1 MDVTMKLLVLAPL
14 VIASTAY
21 AQAPG
26 DYYGGDGGGYDGGG
40 APGMSP
46 EVAPVPQPP
55 PPPRI
60 RRFSIGL
67 GIGHASLAPHSAPD
81 AKTEFDVGQLAIR
94 YLFRRHLELELAFT
108 GGSETLDDGSEGS
121 KELSQAVLSLRWR
134 FSPQRRWNWWLMAG
148 MGSLAVTNVYATDE
162 ERDAAMQSTLQF
174 GIGLERRWTRF
185 AIQAEMRAVGVAKN
199 EDMGDQPVQV
209 DVPTNSM
216 EPYPYPPYTSPADTG
231 GKKGGQFAI
240 TANYYF

>member
-1 MDVTMKLLVLAPL
+1 MKLLVLAPL

-26 DYYGGDGGGYDGGG
+26 DYYGD
-40 APGMSP
+40 ASIAPPGMVP
-46 EVAPVPQPP
+46 EAAPEFVPP
-55 PPPRI
+55 PPPRL

-81 AKTEFDVGQLAIR
+81 QTTEFDVGQIAIR
-94 YLFRRHLELELAFT
+94 YLVRRNFEIELALT
-108 GGSETLDDGSEGS
+108 GGGETRDDGSEGS
-121 KELSQAVLSLRWR
+121 KELSQAVLAVRYR

-148 MGSLAVTNVYATDE
+148 MGTLAVTNVYASDD
-162 ERDAAMQSTLQF
+162 ERDAANQSTLQF
-174 GIGLERRWTRF
+174 GVGMERRWSRF
-185 AIQAEMRAVGVAKN
+185 SIQGELRAVGVAKN
-199 EDMGDQPVQV
+199 DDMD
-209 DVPTNSM
+209 DVPQADIPVSSM
-216 EPYPYPPYTSPADTG
+216 DPYPETVGRMDAG